1 MQKYKKDVRCM
12 MYDVRFLPKGIRKRE
27 NRKRRVYM
35 MYDVKDVRCKKRKKS
50 KITSYDLRLR
60 LLLPFT
66 SYLIPFTSYISS
78 LLIQK
83 SQNTFQLN
91 SSRPFYQNERI
102 SDWMVLQPIVKT
114 KFIWKIIGIG

>member
-1 MQKYKKDVRCM
+1 M

-66 SYLIPFTSYISS
+66 SLPYTFYIIHLLSS
-78 LLIQK
+78 NSKKPKHFPTEFLSTLLSK
-83 SQNTFQLN
+83 
-91 SSRPFYQNERI
+91 
-102 SDWMVLQPIVKT
+102 
-114 KFIWKIIGIG
+114 